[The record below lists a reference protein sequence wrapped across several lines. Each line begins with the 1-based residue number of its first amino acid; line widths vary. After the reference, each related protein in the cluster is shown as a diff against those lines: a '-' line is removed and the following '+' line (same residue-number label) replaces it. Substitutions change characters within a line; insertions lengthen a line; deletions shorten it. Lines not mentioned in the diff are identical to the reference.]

1 MISVNDDDNKNG
13 PQAIDN
19 MSTLKRDKIFPFL
32 LDLLFENL
40 IDTISELSYEQI
52 LFEYW
57 DFKMT

>member
-1 MISVNDDDNKNG
+1 
-13 PQAIDN
+13 

-57 DFKMT
+57 DTKMT